1 MATVTV
7 FLTHTHTHTHAYTL
21 CPAHLLVRF
30 FHIGPVWPLPA
41 VIGLDGERVI
51 LLQLTVQLLCG
62 TNDPLASGFIH
73 HHCVK
78 GHILSMN
85 LKSTNLTWGVKAAW
99 VRISA
104 TQTQGALPSTPKE
117 NEQRQFGS
125 QGLGVGG
132 GSVDKARALVL
143 S

>member
-1 MATVTV
+1 MQGARVR
-7 FLTHTHTHTHAYTL
+7 HTLSLSL
-21 CPAHLLVRF
+21 CPAHLLVRSF
-30 FHIGPVWPLPA
+30 YTGPVWPLPT
-41 VIGLDGERVI
+41 VIGLDGERVV

-62 TNDPLASGFIH
+62 ANDPLASGFIH

-78 GHILSMN
+78 GHILSVN
-85 LKSTNLTWGVKAAW
+85 LKSTNLTWGVKVAW

-104 TQTQGALPSTPKE
+104 TQTQGALPSSPKE
-117 NEQRQFGS
+117 NKQRQFGS
-125 QGLGVGG
+125 QGLGGRG